1 MDLRGAKSNVMSLFG
16 TYRNRNCPRVALV
29 NAWPTVVPRMPR
41 AMLIA
46 ASSRSRQAPAVFNGL
61 ENLSERVG
69 FESTVQ
75 RTFNNMQGQR

>member
-1 MDLRGAKSNVMSLFG
+1 MSLFG

-69 FESTVQ
+69 FYYRRYLQVLTNPTLP
-75 RTFNNMQGQR
+75 R